1 MKNLSKALPLA
12 CFIFLACAPCVAA
25 TLENSRAARN
35 ELAAPDTALI
45 SPAGARLQVTQKVAV
60 SHTNGHPA
68 VQFVLPANATNLQ
81 LAVPGHTI
89 ARWSSMPVLLGE
101 GNPLAGRRAQVEKEK
116 ADLDAAL
123 LTVKAR
129 IALWQSLPKSVS
141 AQDMSQLQS
150 ALQSDLP
157 QLAMEQASLQRRLN
171 LVNEELS
178 RMPQASGL
186 GERVRVI
193 LTGDIR
199 EGSEVE
205 LKYAYNHDGCG
216 WEAVYDFNARPE
228 EGSGDVIDVR
238 MLAEVWQFT
247 GIDWKDTEI
256 TLATQGYGPRQPEPL
271 PEWVV
276 DSDSVS
282 IKPRIMRNHAVS
294 AMKMEAAAAAAA
306 DGPPAMASV
315 TANTDSVYAS
325 WKLAE
330 KGLPQG
336 RARIQITSAAWK
348 APLQWLAR
356 PSAHSTQVWLM
367 AKYELPAD
375 QAWPAGIAEYSV
387 DGQSVG
393 SGEFRPRGGEATL
406 YFGADPR
413 VTITTTT
420 DARTRG
426 ESGFIR
432 STKTWTWSWIYT
444 ISNQRNKA
452 IKVRVERPAPMIV
465 DQNVTVTYKND
476 PKATMDER
484 EHMLYWVVDV
494 PSHGKTEIKHSVTL
508 SSPTK
513 LPLSPDIP

>member
-1 MKNLSKALPLA
+1 MKILSKALPLLA
-12 CFIFLACAPCVAA
+12 CFIFLACAPGGAA
-25 TLENSRAARN
+25 TLDHYRAGHD
-35 ELAAPDTALI
+35 ELAVPTTALI
-45 SPAGARLQVTQKVAV
+45 SPAGARLEVTQKVAV
-60 SHTNGHPA
+60 SHINGHPA
-68 VQFVLPANATNLQ
+68 VQFVLPANAANLQ

-89 ARWSSMPVLLGE
+89 ARWSSTPVLLDDD
-101 GNPLAGRRAQVEKEK
+101 NPMAGRRAQVEKEK
-116 ADLDAAL
+116 AELDAAL
-123 LTVKAR
+123 VTVNAR
-129 IALWQSLPKSVS
+129 IALWQALPKSVS

-150 ALQSDLP
+150 ALQSDMP
-157 QLAMEQASLQRRLN
+157 RLALEQASLQRRLN
-171 LVNEELS
+171 MINEELM
-178 RMPQASGL
+178 RVPQAAGL

-193 LTGDIR
+193 LTGDIK
-199 EGSEVE
+199 EGSEIE

-216 WEAVYDFNARPE
+216 WEAVYDFNARPD

-256 TLATQGYGPRQPEPL
+256 ILATHGHGPRQPAPL
-271 PEWVV
+271 AEWVV

-282 IKPRIMRNHAVS
+282 IQPRTAGNRAIS
-294 AMKMEAAAAAAA
+294 AMKLEAAAPGA
-306 DGPPAMASV
+306 GTPAMASV
-315 TANTDSVYAS
+315 TADTDGVYAS

-336 RARIQITSAAWK
+336 RTRVQITSAAWR

-356 PSAHSTQVWLM
+356 PSLHSSQVWLM
-367 AKYELPAD
+367 AKYDLPAD
-375 QAWPAGIAEYSV
+375 QAWPVGIAEYSV

-413 VTITTTT
+413 VSVATTT

-444 ISNQRNKA
+444 ISNQRNKP

-476 PKATMDER
+476 PQATMDER

-494 PSHGKTEIKHSVTL
+494 PAHGKTEIKHSVTL